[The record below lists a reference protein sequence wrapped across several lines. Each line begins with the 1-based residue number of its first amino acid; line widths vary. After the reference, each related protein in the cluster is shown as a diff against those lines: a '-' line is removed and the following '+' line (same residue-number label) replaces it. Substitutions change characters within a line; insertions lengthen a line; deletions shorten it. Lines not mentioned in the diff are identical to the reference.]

1 MSSCRIL
8 IYSGTTEGRRLAEK
22 LSENHIECVVSV
34 ATEYGSMVMPEME
47 YVTVRTGRMDGAMM
61 REFTISGGFQAVID
75 ATHPFAVQV
84 SKCIRESLKGTDI
97 PYIRLKREVIISS
110 SGGNIRYFDSA
121 AECAEA
127 LEETDGNILLTTG
140 SHELPDFCRSSSI
153 KKKLYV
159 RILPAAES
167 LMICEENGIMGRQ
180 IIAMQGPFDMDMN
193 RALIRQFGIRH
204 IVTKESGTAGGY
216 QEKIDAADAEG
227 IDAYVLGIP
236 EKTESGCSFAEVC
249 VKISAIAGKKIR
261 NRVSLLGAGMGDR
274 DSLTVRADNVLRGA
288 DVIFGAPR
296 LIKSAGRY
304 TASIKK
310 PFYLAE
316 DILPCLDDMS
326 GMGLD
331 IAVMFSGDTGF
342 YSGCSSLYRALDERN
357 DCSVTVYPGISSV
370 SYLAALTGNAWQ
382 ASAVISVHGHGAD
395 DMWKEKLIASI
406 RHNKS
411 TYLLVSG
418 AEDVRMLGMLL
429 VKAGLEGCIVTA
441 GYQLSGPDQELRVLS
456 PSECS
461 ETDREGL
468 YTCLI
473 ENPDAECRRLS
484 PCIRDESLL
493 RDRVP
498 MTKAEIREICIYRLM
513 LRENSVVYDIGSGT
527 GSVALEIAKSGP
539 DIRVYAIERNATA
552 VQLIYDNKDCF
563 MAYNIKV
570 VEGRAPEALEGLE
583 VPTHAFIGGSGGKL
597 SEILDALYLKNP
609 VMRIV
614 ITAVSLETV
623 ARLALLKDD
632 GRICDLELVQV
643 QASRAAAAGKY
654 QLMRAED
661 PVYICS
667 FSFRK
672 EV

>member
-1 MSSCRIL
+1 MNPCKIL

-34 ATEYGSMVMPEME
+34 ATGYGSMVMPEMG
-47 YVTVRTGRMDGAMM
+47 YVTVRTGRMDSAMM
-61 REFTISGGFQAVID
+61 REFTLKGNFAAVVD

-84 SKCIRESLKGTDI
+84 SRCIRESLDGTDI
-97 PYIRLKREVIISS
+97 PYIRLKRENVIKA
-110 SGGNIRYFDSA
+110 SGGSIRSFASA
-121 AECAEA
+121 AECAAA
-127 LEETDGNILLTTG
+127 LEETEGNILLTTG
-140 SHELPDFCRSSSI
+140 SHELSDFCRSASI
-153 KKKLYV
+153 KERLYA

-167 LMICEENGIMGRQ
+167 LMICEQNGIRGRHV
-180 IIAMQGPFDMDMN
+180 IAMQGPFDIDMN
-193 RALIRQFGIRH
+193 RAVIRQFCIRH
-204 IVTKESGTAGGY
+204 LVTKESGTAGGY
-216 QEKIDAADAEG
+216 QEKIDAAYAEG

-236 EKTESGCSFAEVC
+236 ENADSGCSFAEVC
-249 VKISAIAGKKIR
+249 VRISGIAGKKIM
-261 NRVSLLGAGMGDR
+261 NRVSLLGAGMGDMASMTVAAENILR
-274 DSLTVRADNVLRGA
+274 DA

-304 TASIKK
+304 AASVKK

-316 DILPCLDDMS
+316 DILPCLDEMS

-342 YSGCSSLYRALDERN
+342 FSGCSSLYRALEARD
-357 DCSVTVYPGISSV
+357 DCRAAVYPGISSV

-382 ASAVISVHGHGAD
+382 EAALISVHGHGAD
-395 DMWKEKLIASI
+395 DMWKGRLIDSI

-411 TYLLVSG
+411 TYLLVSR
-418 AEDVRMLGMLL
+418 AEDVRMLGMIRE
-429 VKAGLEGCIVTA
+429 KAGLEKCSITA
-441 GYQLSGPDQELRVLS
+441 GYQMSGPEQELRVLS
-456 PSECS
+456 PSECGGI
-461 ETDREGL
+461 DGEGL

-473 ENPDAECRRLS
+473 ENPAAECRLLS
-484 PCIRDESLL
+484 PCIRDESFL

-498 MTKAEIREICIYRLM
+498 ITKAEIRELCICRLM

-527 GSVALEIAKSGP
+527 GSVALETAGLSP
-539 DIRVYAIERNATA
+539 DIRVYAIERNAAA
-552 VQLIYDNKDCF
+552 VQLIYDNKNSF
-563 MAYNIKV
+563 MAYNIKA
-570 VEGRAPEALEGLE
+570 VEGEAPEALEGLE

-609 VMRIV
+609 FMRIV

-623 ARLALLKDD
+623 AGLALLRDD
-632 GRICDLELVQV
+632 SRICDLELVQV
-643 QASRAAAAGKY
+643 QASKAVAAGKY
-654 QLMRAED
+654 QLMRGED